1 MYIKAQIQ
9 VLQQTTKQFLTA
21 PLSIDLMTLKKV
33 LQFHEYQYYVV
44 NEPLISDYEYDQL
57 FQALLSIE
65 AADPA
70 SITPDSPSQR
80 VGNSLNSNFET
91 VPHLVPMLSLE
102 NSYNAE
108 DLHDFDR
115 KARESAG
122 LDAITYCVEPKF
134 DGASISLIYENDL
147 LVRACTRGDGVEGE
161 DITNNIK
168 QIRSIPLQI
177 PLAENGIQQIE
188 IRGEVI
194 MTKKAFNDFND
205 KLKSK
210 QQSPL
215 ANPRNAA
222 SGSLRMKD
230 PKEVA
235 ERNLDAFIYHVSY
248 TLPIPG
254 KTVSPLLKTHS
265 GTLAFLWNMGFRSP
279 EKEKQIVS
287 KIQDVID
294 YCAIAESG
302 RDQLPYEIDGLV
314 VKVNDLALQEKL
326 GMTSHHPRWAIA
338 YKFKAQQV
346 ATILE
351 SISYQV
357 GRTGA
362 ITPVANLKPVLLAGT
377 VVKRASLHN
386 ADIIEKLDVRIGDYV
401 FVEKHGE
408 DFTHEKVKELAS
420 KFTTPS
426 DFQKEHQTA
435 YQYAV
440 KHKMINDLFPNNSN
454 GLKLYSTYLGSR
466 DQSPYDNK
474 DVQKYLDHL
483 MDRASSQYKDMN
495 DVRKRNPSLFSQ
507 LQDLGHDY
515 VPEDMM
521 EQQTSNLTVPEQT
534 LLGFLNRFLRGE
546 VGEFEKTPDKDLE
559 KVMLFNSKTIYPMAQ
574 RLLEK
579 KNTGKKTYND
589 NEFKAMFMTMDKNI
603 TKDQQYEFYKEG
615 GSITKITY
623 NSQF

>member
-1 MYIKAQIQ
+1 VYMKLIDTIRDIITEHKFGSYGLPQ
-9 VLQQTTKQFLTA
+9 
-21 PLSIDLMTLKKV
+21 SIIDRRLKRAKELAV
-33 LQFHEYQYYVV
+33 
-44 NEPLISDYEYDQL
+44 
-57 FQALLSIE
+57 
-65 AADPA
+65 
-70 SITPDSPSQR
+70 
-80 VGNSLNSNFET
+80 
-91 VPHLVPMLSLE
+91 
-102 NSYNAE
+102 
-108 DLHDFDR
+108 DF
-115 KARESAG
+115 
-122 LDAITYCVEPKF
+122 P
-134 DGASISLIYENDL
+134 
-147 LVRACTRGDGVEGE
+147 
-161 DITNNIK
+161 
-168 QIRSIPLQI
+168 
-177 PLAENGIQQIE
+177 
-188 IRGEVI
+188 
-194 MTKKAFNDFND
+194 
-205 KLKSK
+205 
-210 QQSPL
+210 
-215 ANPRNAA
+215 NPRQFALKYKKLWYF
-222 SGSLRMKD
+222 LRSQNLVD
-230 PKEVA
+230 EVFPN
-235 ERNLDAFIYHVSY
+235 R
-248 TLPIPG
+248 
-254 KTVSPLLKTHS
+254 K
-265 GTLAFLWNMGFRSP
+265 
-279 EKEKQIVS
+279 
-287 KIQDVID
+287 
-294 YCAIAESG
+294 
-302 RDQLPYEIDGLV
+302 
-314 VKVNDLALQEKL
+314 
-326 GMTSHHPRWAIA
+326 
-338 YKFKAQQV
+338 
-346 ATILE
+346 
-351 SISYQV
+351 
-357 GRTGA
+357 
-362 ITPVANLKPVLLAGT
+362 
-377 VVKRASLHN
+377 
-386 ADIIEKLDVRIGDYV
+386 
-401 FVEKHGE
+401 KHGE